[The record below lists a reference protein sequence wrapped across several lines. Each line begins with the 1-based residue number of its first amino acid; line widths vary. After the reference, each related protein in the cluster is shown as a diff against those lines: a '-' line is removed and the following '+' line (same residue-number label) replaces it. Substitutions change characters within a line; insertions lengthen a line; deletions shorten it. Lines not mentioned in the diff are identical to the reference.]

1 MDKIISLDKK
11 LKRSAAQKAAVIRKQ
26 KIQAVR
32 KIFVCT
38 HCANKCERCGTSVG
52 IEPRQESDQALI
64 PYHFCSSCAE
74 EYRAY
79 INKLQGHGEPDTYWY
94 NEEWLH
100 LWRQWID
107 YQGAVD
113 QYKRS
118 KEFQRLLNEL
128 RQGEDSCPD

>member
-1 MDKIISLDKK
+1 MDNIISLDKK

-32 KIFVCT
+32 KIFLCT
-38 HCANKCERCGTSVG
+38 HCANKCERCGSGVG
-52 IEPRQESDQALI
+52 LDPQKNADQSLI
-64 PYHFCSSCAE
+64 PYHFCSSCAD

-79 INKLQGHGEPDTYWY
+79 INKLKGQQDAEAYWY
-94 NEEWLH
+94 NEEWLN

-128 RQGEDSCPD
+128 RREEDNCTE

>member
-1 MDKIISLDKK
+1 MNNIISLDKK
-11 LKRSAAQKAAVIRKQ
+11 LKHSAAQKAAVIRKQ
-26 KIQAVR
+26 KIQTVR
-32 KIFVCT
+32 KIIQCT
-38 HCANKCERCGTSVG
+38 HCVNKCERCGTGVD
-52 IEPRQESDQALI
+52 IDPQENSDQALI
-64 PYHFCSSCAE
+64 PYHFCSSCAA

-79 INKLQGHGEPDTYWY
+79 INNLQGQKDPDAYWY
-94 NEEWLH
+94 NDEWLN

-128 RQGEDSCPD
+128 RHDQDNCPE